1 MKRFSGRKFS
11 IKPNNKLL
19 KYLGAF
25 VLFIIGIYIVNY
37 IFTVVMRPNMY
48 ESFKEGGPSGA
59 ARKNQVAT
67 GDPKKAAAPAAAPAA
82 ASKSLS
88 DFLAPPPSYG
98 PTKIPTVIR

>member
-11 IKPNNKLL
+11 MKPNNKLL

-48 ESFKEGGPSGA
+48 EGLDINELIS
-59 ARKNQVAT
+59 
-67 GDPKKAAAPAAAPAA
+67 KKM
-82 ASKSLS
+82 K
-88 DFLAPPPSYG
+88 
-98 PTKIPTVIR
+98 